1 MKSITYQELPKYAPG
16 IMLGSGDG
24 RGWSGL
30 NYRSYRHLG
39 MEIELPPMDD
49 FLIIGFDKG
58 RTPVRSSVNN
68 KWSDLNLARG
78 DLTLLTKAQ
87 KSEWSWSE
95 TVDVSHVYLQTNLV
109 EEIANEVFEQEVRD
123 IRLKDVLR
131 TRDSGI
137 SRCIAVI
144 REEASDQNVGGP
156 MIVEAAAREL
166 AVRLLRRYAEA
177 DLLSGPRHGYLS
189 RSDAKR
195 VQAFVDGRINEKVS
209 YQEAAAET
217 GLGAWSFMRKFKTT
231 FGRTFHDYVL
241 CQRVEHAI
249 HQMQT
254 TRKPLKTIA
263 LDCGFYDQPHMN
275 RVFKKFKGTTPKTY
289 RRT

>member
-58 RTPVRSSVNN
+58 RTPVRRSVNN

>member
-58 RTPVRSSVNN
+58 RTPVRRSVNN

-289 RRT
+289 RRN